1 MDILLIGFYIYLV
14 VLSICVAYAIIG
26 INKQTSKLNQFLRYG
41 MFIYPE
47 EELTKATKTIS
58 EYCVTRSHKNPC
70 RFNQSGKKNECDCIL
85 LKKPPEGWSDANN
98 KN

>member
-1 MDILLIGFYIYLV
+1 MNTAQTLIISFCILLSLASLIL
-14 VLSICVAYAIIG
+14 AIFNFSAVMSKEPPKE
-26 INKQTSKLNQFLRYG
+26 IN
-41 MFIYPE
+41 PE

>member
-1 MDILLIGFYIYLV
+1 MNTVQILLTVFCLLISLTLLILV
-14 VLSICVAYAIIG
+14 LFNFTITLPKEPPKE
-26 INKQTSKLNQFLRYG
+26 IN
-41 MFIYPE
+41 PD

-85 LKKPPEGWSDANN
+85 LKNPPEGWGNANN
-98 KN
+98 KD

>member
-1 MDILLIGFYIYLV
+1 MNTAQILV
-14 VLSICVAYAIIG
+14 AIIC
-26 INKQTSKLNQFLRYG
+26 L
-41 MFIYPE
+41 FISISSLIIAIYNFATFTTKEPPQEVNPE